1 MYQMTITYDGPD
13 TSAGATAKAIK
24 AGIDKALE
32 NHRKEFLPEH
42 FVAQARQR
50 YGAAYHTAAR
60 RKRAMA
66 FRELLSRMSPQ
77 QQQEFFKARAAHGRS
92 GWYYHEQVWLFQQGI
107 THTAPRRRTGTG
119 TSGAGQSADPQGK
132 LPLVDTGRMREITLR
147 TGPATFVG
155 PVSGR
160 RMTIK
165 NLPWYLR
172 ISPQGAIQKEK
183 ALQAVVQPEVTKFA
197 RVVDKELQTFLSS

>member
-1 MYQMTITYDGPD
+1 MTARTRVPERPQRR
-13 TSAGATAKAIK
+13 SRR
-24 AGIDKALE
+24 AL
-32 NHRKEFLPEH
+32 
-42 FVAQARQR
+42 
-50 YGAAYHTAAR
+50 TR
-60 RKRAMA
+60 RWKTTGKSSCRSI
-66 FRELLSRMSPQ
+66 LSRKPGNATGRRTTRPPGASGQWHFGSCCRGCLQ